1 MKKRIAFLSFAA
13 ALAFCY
19 SCSNDETIASQAT
32 NESNEI
38 NFRPLMTGV
47 TRAADI
53 DATTLETTGFY
64 VSATK
69 HSDNSAYFTDVAY
82 TAYENVSGT
91 KTWTSPDKQYWP
103 SDDSEL
109 DFYAYSPKA
118 TGEGHNTQI
127 TAHSTYK
134 TFTVQPSTTISE
146 QVDLIFANTNQKKK
160 STDKTGVVLNFRHTG
175 AKIVCKVKNTST
187 SLVFGV
193 EGWKVGYL
201 SPSGTFTY
209 ADSNTDGKN
218 TGSGTTLTFGQWG
231 SWAAASI
238 ATEYSSTFSK
248 VDIAAKVVSPENVHE
263 TTLSGEM
270 ILVPQ
275 TLTKATDYA
284 STANEAKLNGSFIAV
299 KLYILNNTNSD
310 LVAGGGSTASPS
322 TIWAIWPIGGY
333 SWEPGKKY
341 TYTIDL
347 ADGGYYEQNNDDGSD
362 DLIPLIDGSE
372 IKFVDVTVDN
382 WTDVAKAVPE
392 S

>member
-1 MKKRIAFLSFAA
+1 MKKILFFAA
-13 ALAFCY
+13 IAAISLA
-19 SCSNDETIASQAT
+19 SCSNDETIAVNNS
-32 NESNEI
+32 SGGEI
-38 NFRPLMTGV
+38 SFRPLMNNV

-53 DATTLETTGFY
+53 NATTLESTGFY
-64 VSATK
+64 VSAIK
-69 HSDNSAYFTDVAY
+69 HSGSTTYFTDVAY
-82 TAYENVSGT
+82 TAYEDVSGT
-91 KTWTSPDKQYWP
+91 KTWTSSDKQYWP

-118 TGEGHNTQI
+118 TGDGHNAQI

-175 AKIVCKVKNTST
+175 AKIVCRVKNTST

-218 TGSGTTLTFGQWG
+218 TGSGTTLSYSQWG
-231 SWAAASI
+231 SWAAASV

-248 VDIAAKVVSPENVHE
+248 VNIAAGASE
-263 TTLSGEM
+263 TLLDGEM

-275 TLTKATDYA
+275 ALTKATDYA
-284 STANEAKLNGSFIAV
+284 STEENAKLNGTFIAV
-299 KLYILNNTNSD
+299 KLYILSNTNNE
-310 LVAGGGSTASPS
+310 LVAGGGATGSPT

-333 SWEPGKKY
+333 NWEPGKKY

-347 ADGGYYEQNNDDGSD
+347 ADGGYYEQNNNDGSD

-372 IKFVDVTVDN
+372 IKFVNVTVDD
-382 WTDVAKAVPE
+382 WTDVAKTVPE